1 LGYASDELKADKEVV
16 TAAVKI
22 TGGAALQYA
31 SEYLHNDA
39 LLERLCR
46 MERRGQR
53 NWHICRLKFRMREC
67 IARWCARAAQ
77 DAAHFDA
84 NGNAVL
90 VGRGALA
97 AKRKWGELAAF

>member
-1 LGYASDELKADKEVV
+1 L
-16 TAAVKI
+16 AAFEDV
-22 TGGAALQYA
+22 
-31 SEYLHNDA
+31 SDA
-39 LLERLCR
+39 LKKNALLIRLLAT
-46 MERRGQR
+46 ETRGQR

-67 IARWCARAAQ
+67 LARWCARAAQ

-97 AKRKWGELAAF
+97 AKRKWDEMTAC